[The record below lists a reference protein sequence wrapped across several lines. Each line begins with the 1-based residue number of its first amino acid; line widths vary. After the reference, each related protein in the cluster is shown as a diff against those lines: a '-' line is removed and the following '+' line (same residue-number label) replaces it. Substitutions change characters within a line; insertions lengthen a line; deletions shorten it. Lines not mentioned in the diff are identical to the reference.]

1 MSAIFAPSIATR
13 VPPRIVEPRSTAA
26 FTTGV
31 AAETPGIDR
40 NAPPRAHAGM
50 SLPAPGDIRTSE
62 PAVHA
67 AWSAWLCVQVAAWA
81 DANVPRAAARIRSS
95 AARVYRS
102 GRRATWRLPSEAM
115 RPRVRASP
123 RSASSARRGTIRIA
137 STAPPTRPIAGAA
150 TSSGST
156 PSVPRALRVSVAP
169 YSRSWSMAITA
180 STISAR
186 SSPSRCGSVRP
197 AWRPMDART
206 PAMLTPVRSVGI
218 VSAIRAMTAPRAA
231 VAKVVG
237 PGSGAVSPTPS
248 IAGLSRTACTS
259 STASHGAAIA
269 AGTTTSSASPNAIAA
284 RCPVPAPRDR
294 SRAVSLRRRSSSRAA
309 TRITAYAA
317 STPNWTSSSRIPA
330 WATST
335 ERSTEARISGSL
347 VATDAWFEPGR
358 AAFTRPASPRTSAAT
373 ASSESGS
380 KPLTSGIA
388 RHCASSGSL
397 RTPPV
402 RSASATTSGPR
413 VVNRPLV
420 SLPSIASGSASQ

>member
-1 MSAIFAPSIATR
+1 
-13 VPPRIVEPRSTAA
+13 
-26 FTTGV
+26 
-31 AAETPGIDR
+31 
-40 NAPPRAHAGM
+40 
-50 SLPAPGDIRTSE
+50 
-62 PAVHA
+62 
-67 AWSAWLCVQVAAWA
+67 
-81 DANVPRAAARIRSS
+81 
-95 AARVYRS
+95 
-102 GRRATWRLPSEAM
+102 
-115 RPRVRASP
+115 
-123 RSASSARRGTIRIA
+123 
-137 STAPPTRPIAGAA
+137 
-150 TSSGST
+150 
-156 PSVPRALRVSVAP
+156 
-169 YSRSWSMAITA
+169 
-180 STISAR
+180 
-186 SSPSRCGSVRP
+186 
-197 AWRPMDART
+197 MDART

-218 VSAIRAMTAPRAA
+218 VSAIRAMTAPSAA

-335 ERSTEARISGSL
+335 ERSTEARMSGSF
-347 VATDAWFEPGR
+347 VATEAWFEPGR

-373 ASSESGS
+373 ASSVSGS

-388 RHCASSGSL
+388 RHCASSGSP
-397 RTPPV
+397 RAPVV